1 MSNGSPPPKKQ
12 PFWLIYLSI
21 ALSGIFFLGDA
32 YQLLGLQKWGART
45 GIGLLFIVFS
55 LLVGNGR
62 PAGIFAAAI
71 MIICLA
77 IKMFI

>member
-1 MSNGSPPPKKQ
+1 MSNGSAQSKPQ
-12 PFWLIYLSI
+12 PFWLIYMSLG
-21 ALSGIFFLGDA
+21 LSGFLLLADA
-32 YQLLGLQKWGART
+32 YSLFGLQRWGARM
-45 GIGLLFIVFS
+45 GVGLLFIVFA

-77 IKMFI
+77 VKMFI